1 MGDSLVVRRGFV
13 HGDELRFAVLDKPLE
28 RLRGLLGTDCNAS
41 PIALMDCSSIHTFG
55 MRYRLD
61 VAFVRSDG
69 YVLESWRSVPPG
81 RLLKNRRAHITLERP
96 HACGP
101 WLARGELLSIRREN
115 DCHAG

>member
-1 MGDSLVVRRGFV
+1 MGESLVVRRGFV
-13 HGDELRFAVLDKPLE
+13 HGGEMRFAVLDKPLK
-28 RLRGLLGTDCNAS
+28 RLRGLLGTGCDAN
-41 PIALMDCSSIHTFG
+41 PVALMGCSSVHTFF

-81 RLLKNRRAHITLERP
+81 RLLSNRKAQITLERP

-101 WLARGELLSIRREN
+101 WLARGELLSIRKE
-115 DCHAG
+115 DDGHAG